1 LNTKTKT
8 CSFNCIY
15 CQLSDITQTR
25 TEPSEFVSP
34 EELAGAIQP
43 AKQTEADFATFSG
56 MGEPTLVSNLEMA
69 TSMVKSVLNLPIA
82 VLINSSLMYQE
93 DIRQQ
98 LVNADMVIA
107 KLDAPDE
114 EVFITI
120 NRPATGLSSTR

>member
-1 LNTKTKT
+1 
-8 CSFNCIY
+8 
-15 CQLSDITQTR
+15 
-25 TEPSEFVSP
+25 
-34 EELAGAIQP
+34 
-43 AKQTEADFATFSG
+43 
-56 MGEPTLVSNLEMA
+56 LVSNLEMA

-98 LVNADMVIA
+98 LVNADVVIA
-107 KLDAPDE
+107 ELDAPDE